1 MTENQDESKLNEKIT
16 NQSTDDQVKA
26 PGRRKLVIGAVPV
39 AASLISRPIWA
50 GGSTWGRC
58 TISGAFSGPSSS
70 QEDQLCQGLTPGYWK
85 NHSWPIYDQGT
96 CVPKG
101 QGQGSCDWDGTGTIF
116 NSVFPNCA
124 ALMAG
129 TLVASIPA
137 FYPNF
142 AWFASGGTPAAD
154 LMLVLQE
161 DKGGSSSSMAPGLQL
176 AFHVVAGLLNSA
188 DPSVNYG
195 YTALEFI
202 AIVENFSF
210 NFNGA
215 TGPVPGAGQM
225 TIEEFKDL
233 LDARNNGIF

>member
-85 NHSWPIYDQGT
+85 NAVKHTWPSPYQSGT
-96 CVPKG
+96 CSGGFQGNGNCKG
-101 QGQGSCDWDGTGTIF
+101 WAGDGTLFST
-116 NSVFPNCA
+116 VFPVCA
-124 ALMAG
+124 ALMPSIYSIFPWG
-129 TLVASIPA
+129 T
-137 FYPNF
+137 
-142 AWFASGGTPAAD
+142 AD
-154 LMLVLQE
+154 LMMVLQE
-161 DKGGSSSSMAPGLQL
+161 DKGGGVAGTLQF
-176 AFHVVAGLLNSA
+176 AFHVVAGLFNSA

-202 AIVENFSF
+202 TIVENFCF
-210 NFNGA
+210 NFNGT

>member
-1 MTENQDESKLNEKIT
+1 MTENQDESKLNEKLT
-16 NQSTDDQVKA
+16 NQSTGDQVKA

-50 GGSTWGRC
+50 GGSSFGRC

-85 NHSWPIYDQGT
+85 NAVKHAWPSPYQPGT
-96 CVPKG
+96 CSS
-101 QGQGSCDWDGTGTIF
+101 GSGAGNCQAWAGNGTLFST
-116 NSVFPNCA
+116 VFPICA
-124 ALMAG
+124 ALMPS
-129 TLVASIPA
+129 LYPA
-137 FYPNF
+137 FP
-142 AWFASGGTPAAD
+142 WASAD
-154 LMLVLQE
+154 LMVVLQE
-161 DKGGSSSSMAPGLQL
+161 SKSGNNSSVAPALQL
-176 AFHVVAGLLNSA
+176 AFHVVAGLFNSA

-202 AIVENFSF
+202 TIVENFCF

>member
-1 MTENQDESKLNEKIT
+1 MTENQDESKLNEKMT

-50 GGSTWGRC
+50 GGSSFGRC
-58 TISGAFSGPSSS
+58 TISGALSGPSSGH
-70 QEDQLCQGLTPGYWK
+70 EVELCEGLTPGYWK
-85 NHSWPIYDQGT
+85 NAVKHAWPVPYQPGT
-96 CVPKG
+96 CLS
-101 QGQGSCDWDGTGTIF
+101 GSGAGNCRAWADDSGTLFST
-116 NSVFPNCA
+116 VFPVCA
-124 ALMAG
+124 ALMP
-129 TLVASIPA
+129 SI
-137 FYPNF
+137 YPSF
-142 AWFASGGTPAAD
+142 PWATAD
-154 LMLVLQE
+154 FMMVLQE
-161 DKGGSSSSMAPGLQL
+161 SKSGNSSSIEPALQL

-195 YTALEFI
+195 YTEFEFI
-202 AIVENFSF
+202 TIVENFCF
-210 NFNGA
+210 NFNGT